1 MLVTGHVSM
10 PTTAL
15 SISGWRVGG
24 REREMT
30 EERFKNESLSL
41 ISSPFSRPNPTH
53 THTSTSPPTP
63 GLPSHLLPLPLFI
76 LESFILNVTYMLWL
90 FLSLSLPPLSTTSN
104 PPTPPKL
111 RPLQPGSISRW
122 HLWPEAAR
130 SAATWSHPDPE
141 AAGGGGRL
149 RGLQHR
155 AQRSELLPARM
166 FTYRSM

>member
-24 REREMT
+24 REREIR
-30 EERFKNESLSL
+30 EVRFKNESLSL
-41 ISSPFSRPNPTH
+41 ISSSFSRPHPTH
-53 THTSTSPPTP
+53 TRTNTFPPTP

-76 LESFILNVTYMLWL
+76 HESFFFKCHLHALT
-90 FLSLSLPPLSTTSN
+90 FSLPLSTSSLYHLHPIL
-104 PPTPPKL
+104 PPL
-111 RPLQPGSISRW
+111 RPLQPGSVGRW
-122 HLWPEAAR
+122 HVWPEAAR
-130 SAATWSHPDPE
+130 SAAPRGHPDPE
-141 AAGGGGRL
+141 AARGGGCL

-155 AQRSELLPARM
+155 AQCSQLLPARM